1 MNVED
6 RRVFYH
12 LLSGLTAVEE
22 PTFQARRLC
31 RALTAR
37 CVTIARMPLPE
48 YSWLTVR
55 TDSLLGI
62 AMGWIL
68 HQNPDLWLPVDL
80 ALSEHRQP
88 AGQGFTDRDPLV
100 VTIERQEKLFS
111 HGIGR
116 ASAAVLIR

>member
-48 YSWLTVR
+48 YSWLTVS

-62 AMGWIL
+62 AMGGSCTRTQICGCRWI
-68 HQNPDLWLPVDL
+68 WLSASTD
-80 ALSEHRQP
+80 SQP
-88 AGQGFTDRDPLV
+88 ARGLL
-100 VTIERQEKLFS
+100 IEIL
-111 HGIGR
+111 
-116 ASAAVLIR
+116 L